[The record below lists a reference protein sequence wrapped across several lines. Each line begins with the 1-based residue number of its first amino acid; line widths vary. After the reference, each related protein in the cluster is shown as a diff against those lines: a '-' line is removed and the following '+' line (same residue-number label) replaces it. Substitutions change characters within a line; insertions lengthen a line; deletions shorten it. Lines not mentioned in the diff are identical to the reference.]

1 MSTKFGERKSATWSQ
16 KDWNAHKRLESALLD
31 AVKTADRLGLDLG
44 GVKVPSRSAFDL
56 PESSAKRGVFMMQYA
71 MDLNRTYL
79 KIKEAYD
86 GIGWITNVES
96 LGTKSYVIRTSRYG
110 FQKER
115 ICSSCKS
122 MLCVQTWIMT
132 MYAMNTIKL

>member
-1 MSTKFGERKSATWSQ
+1 MNTKFGERKSATWSQ
-16 KDWNAHKRLESALLD
+16 KDWNAHKRLENALLD

-56 PESSAKRGVFMMQYA
+56 PSSTQARGIFMMNYA
-71 MDLNRTYL
+71 VDLNSAYL
-79 KIKEAYD
+79 RVKEAYD
-86 GIGWITNVES
+86 GIGWTTKIES

-132 MYAMNTIKL
+132 MYALNTVKL